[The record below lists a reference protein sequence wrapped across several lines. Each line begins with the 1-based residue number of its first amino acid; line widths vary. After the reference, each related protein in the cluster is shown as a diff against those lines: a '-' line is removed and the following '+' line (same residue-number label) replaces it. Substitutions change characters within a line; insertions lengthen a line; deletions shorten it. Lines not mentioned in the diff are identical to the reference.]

1 MKKMLFLSLAFSVLF
16 ALVSCDS
23 GNTGD
28 FRISLKLP
36 TDDGVCQE
44 FEYDDEMKEDY
55 TYCINRTDQV
65 LLSIYSKSNINEDYV
80 YADRK
85 LIRVDNNKSGK
96 DEFTRSLKKGTYY
109 RFFVEVTNANE
120 KLKMTGGVDGI
131 YYDDSKNYSVDIFL
145 SAVGDFTRVVRD
157 RKNPDGTAL
166 ESYIDTDGAK
176 GSAAATLKNG
186 DIFMAGGYLFDFDEI
201 SKKAMIFDMAKLTSK
216 EVKKLPMPLMDFVA
230 AFVDDGTEKGKVVV
244 GLGKTEDGSNN
255 NQLWYYD
262 PEKDTYNLLPE
273 MIPGVEKAKAITIDG
288 AAYIAGGC
296 DSNGGTTGVYKV
308 SFTNGTPNVELF
320 ANLKVGRC
328 NHALADISDVE
339 IDENGVKTVTP
350 KFAVVGGSID
360 SKKEGAETPVT
371 GENFIEIVSAGKVEP
386 LSFSSRNGG
395 DDSNLMKTGIIAPSA
410 TAITMDD
417 REESEIVIAVA
428 GGYLRDGEAEDEYNW
443 VANPSLI
450 VFSKNA
456 AATKKNYKKD
466 ETDTG
471 DDDPA
476 DTGDADPADTG
487 DAEPAG
493 DADPADTGDTE
504 PADTGDTEPTD
515 TGDTDPTDTGDTE
528 PTDTGDSSDTGD
540 TPAPAAKTAWI
551 YDVNSSP
558 RSCARPSMAVLG
570 SEEKSTFKYAA
581 VNCGT
586 SKLER
591 DKRSISN
598 QVIFVLQVKR
608 VKDSDLGIEVFSSS
622 VKDTLMEGNV
632 DGESDARMAD
642 GPVVSNGLGQVYALG
657 GKYVYLVGSYAIP

>member
-36 TDDGVCQE
+36 TDNGVCQG
-44 FEYDDEMKEDY
+44 FEYDEDMEEDY

-65 LLSIYSKSNINEDYV
+65 LLSIYSKSEINEDYV

-85 LIRVDNNKSGK
+85 LIRVDSNKNGK
-96 DEFTRSLKKGTYY
+96 EEFTRSLKKGTFY

-157 RKNPDGTAL
+157 RTNPDGTAL

-186 DIFMAGGYLFDFDEI
+186 DVFMAGGYLFDYEEI
-201 SKKAMIFDMAKLTSK
+201 SQKAMIFDMAKLSSK

-230 AFVDDGTEKGKVVV
+230 SFVDDGTEKGKVVV
-244 GLGKTEDGSNN
+244 GLGRTGDGTTVS
-255 NQLWYYD
+255 QLWYYD
-262 PEKDTYNLLPE
+262 PEKDVYNLLPD
-273 MIPGVEKAKAITIDG
+273 MGVAVEKAKAITIDG
-288 AAYIAGGC
+288 AAYIVGGC
-296 DSNGGTTGVYKV
+296 DSNGNGTTGVYKV
-308 SFTNGTPNVELF
+308 SFANGVPSVEPF

-350 KFAVVGGSID
+350 KFVVVGGSID
-360 SKKEGAETPVT
+360 SKNEGAETPVT
-371 GENFIEIVSAGKVEP
+371 GENFIEIVSADKVEP

-428 GGYLRDGEAEDEYNW
+428 GGYLRDGDTEEEYNW
-443 VANPSLI
+443 VANPSLV
-450 VFSKNA
+450 VFSRNSG
-456 AATKKNYKKD
+456 ATKKNYKKD
-466 ETDTG
+466 EVDTG

-476 DTGDADPADTG
+476 DTGDDDPADTG
-487 DAEPAG
+487 DVEPADTG
-493 DADPADTGDTE
+493 DDDPADTG
-504 PADTGDTEPTD
+504 DTGDTEPTD
-515 TGDTDPTDTGDTE
+515 TGDTGDTEPADTGDSDPADTGDTGE
-528 PTDTGDSSDTGD
+528 
-540 TPAPAAKTAWI
+540 TPAPASSTAWV

-558 RSCARPSMAVLG
+558 KSCARPSMAVLG

-598 QVIFVLQVKR
+598 QVIYVLQIKR
-608 VKDSDLGIEVFSSS
+608 VKDSDLGVEVFSSS

-642 GPVVSNGLGQVYALG
+642 GPIVSNGLGQVYALG

>member
-1 MKKMLFLSLAFSVLF
+1 MKKMLFLSLVFSVLF

-23 GNTGD
+23 GSTGD

-36 TDDGVCQE
+36 TDNGNCQD
-44 FEYDDEMKEDY
+44 FEYDDEMKGDY
-55 TYCINRTDQV
+55 TYCINKNDQV
-65 LLSIYSKSNINEDYV
+65 LLSIYSKSDVNEDYV

-85 LIRVDNNKSGK
+85 LIRVDSNKNGK
-96 DEFTRSLKKGTYY
+96 EEFTRSLKKGTYY

-131 YYDDSKNYSVDIFL
+131 YYDDTKNYSVDIFL

-157 RKNPDGTAL
+157 RTNPDGTAL
-166 ESYIDTDGAK
+166 ESYVETDGAK
-176 GSAAATLKNG
+176 GSAAVTLKNG
-186 DIFMAGGYLFDFDEI
+186 DVFMAGGYLFDFEEV
-201 SKKAMIFDMAKLTSK
+201 SNKAMVFDMAKLTSK
-216 EVKKLPMPLMDFVA
+216 EVRKLEKPLMDFVA
-230 AFVDDGTEKGKVVV
+230 AFVDDGTEKGKVVL
-244 GLGKTEDGSNN
+244 GLGREDKETLND
-255 NQLWYYD
+255 QLWYYN
-262 PEKDTYNLLPE
+262 PEKDSYNLLPST
-273 MIPGVEKAKAITIDG
+273 GAAVEKAKAITIDG
-288 AAYIAGGC
+288 AAYIVGGC
-296 DSNGGTTGVYKV
+296 DSNGSGTTGIYKV
-308 SFTNGTPNVELF
+308 SFVNGVPSVEPF
-320 ANLKVGRC
+320 GNLKVGRC

-360 SKKEGAETPVT
+360 SKDEGAETPVT
-371 GENFIEIVSAGKVEP
+371 GENFIEIVSEGKVEP

-428 GGYLRDGEAEDEYNW
+428 GGYLRDGDSESDYKW
-443 VANPSLI
+443 VANPSMV
-450 VFSKNA
+450 VFSKNSG
-456 AATKKNYKKD
+456 ATKKNHKKD

-476 DTGDADPADTG
+476 DTGDAEPADTG
-487 DAEPAG
+487 DDEPADTG
-493 DADPADTGDTE
+493 DEDPADTGDT
-504 PADTGDTEPTD
+504 AIDTGDTEPTD
-515 TGDTDPTDTGDTE
+515 TGDTATDTGDTE
-528 PTDTGDSSDTGD
+528 PTDTGDTGE
-540 TPAPAAKTAWI
+540 TPAPVSNTAWV
-551 YDVNSSP
+551 YDVNTSP
-558 RSCARPSMAVLG
+558 KSCARPSMAALG
-570 SEEKSTFKYAA
+570 SEEKSTFKYAV

-608 VKDSDLGIEVFSSS
+608 VKDSDLGVEVFSSS

-632 DGESDARMAD
+632 DVESDARMAD